1 MTPER
6 GTAGVSNLK
15 TARSLA
21 IKVPGGMSARAASKA
36 RFTVMG
42 CRRMPPY
49 ASVRSMLLPYAAP
62 SIKTRLD
69 YIVCSRQRRY
79 RIHLGGSYGSTGA
92 PP

>member
-6 GTAGVSNLK
+6 GTAGVDNQDREIAGYQGAGRHVGSRRLESPLH
-15 TARSLA
+15 RHG
-21 IKVPGGMSARAASKA
+21 VSAH
-36 RFTVMG
+36 
-42 CRRMPPY
+42 

-62 SIKTRLD
+62 SIKKRLD